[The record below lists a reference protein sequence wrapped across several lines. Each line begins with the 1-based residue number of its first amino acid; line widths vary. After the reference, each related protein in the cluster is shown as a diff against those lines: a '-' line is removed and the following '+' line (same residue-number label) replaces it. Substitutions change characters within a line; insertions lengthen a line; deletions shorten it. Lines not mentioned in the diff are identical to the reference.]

1 MNTALTLATDDHGW
15 FPWFPLIPLF
25 FFGVFFTLFFV
36 FGRRWRRGCSG
47 RSGEAVLGER
57 YAPPCAKLQPTQVAD
72 LIHRELGVDLG
83 VRVV

>member
-57 YAPPCAKLQPTQVAD
+57 YARGEIDESEYRARRQV
-72 LIHRELGVDLG
+72 LRSKG
-83 VRVV
+83 